1 MFYIVKAKTVYSFK
15 REISKVRM
23 YSAHEITGGFAPKKC
38 LNIMDKNVLKAYYK
52 NMWWYICSLNLYV
65 FLNVFAVEAYAASW
79 IEIPIVFCGFTSR
92 TVEAYAASWIEM
104 YPTMPTARYPSGR
117 GLRSLVDWNW
127 NHLLT
132 ISAREVE
139 AYAASWI
146 EILKTLEYHS
156 NFMSRLT
163 QPRGLKSCR

>member
-38 LNIMDKNVLKAYYK
+38 LNIMD
-52 NMWWYICSLNLYV
+52 I
-65 FLNVFAVEAYAASW
+65 NVFAVEAYAASW

-117 GLRSLVDWNW
+117 GLRSLVD
-127 NHLLT
+127 
-132 ISAREVE
+132 
-139 AYAASWI
+139 
-146 EILKTLEYHS
+146 
-156 NFMSRLT
+156 
-163 QPRGLKSCR
+163 